1 MIRGFFRPVGFSVA
15 SNGVR
20 VEGTL
25 TAAREANLSHT
36 DAAISFFTS

>member
-1 MIRGFFRPVGFSVA
+1 MIQGLFRPVGSSVA

-25 TAAREANLSHT
+25 TATREANLSRT